1 MGRTPHDK
9 QKRFMRL
16 KPDLLLHRLG
26 QRYMIADAASGRVN
40 LTHVYTL
47 NDTAAHIWRYA
58 EEEGCH
64 AEILA
69 RRLCEDFDVDP
80 ATALADVERQ
90 LAEWKE
96 QGLVI

>member
-1 MGRTPHDK
+1 
-9 QKRFMRL
+9 MRL

-26 QRYMIADAASGRVN
+26 QRYMIADAASDRVN

-47 NDTAAHIWRYA
+47 NDTAASIWRYA
-58 EEEGCH
+58 EEEGCR
-64 AEILA
+64 ADILA

-90 LAEWKE
+90 LAEWQE
-96 QGLVI
+96 QGLVVD